1 MNEIWCDIPG
11 LEGRYQASTLGRIKS
26 LSRRVN
32 TWNGYK
38 TIPECILR
46 AGVGPNGYEHVR
58 IDGKCKSVHR
68 LVAQTFILNPGN
80 APQVNHLDEN
90 KRNNAVDNL
99 EWCSA
104 KKNVRWGTSLE
115 RRAATQRALG
125 HQLNNKGTS
134 RPVLCL
140 STDVVYPSISEAARV
155 TGTDLSCI
163 VKACKGKTCTA
174 GGLKWRYV

>member
-1 MNEIWCDIPG
+1 MNEVWRDIPG

-38 TIPECILR
+38 TIPECVLR

-58 IDGKCKSVHR
+58 IDEKCRSVHR
-68 LVAQTFILNPGN
+68 LVAQTFISNPN
-80 APQVNHLDEN
+80 NEPQINHLDEN
-90 KRNNAVDNL
+90 KRNNAVNNL

-104 KKNVRWGTSLE
+104 KKNVGWGTCIK

-134 RPVLCL
+134 KPVLCL
-140 STDVVYPSISEAARV
+140 STGISYPSINEAARA
-155 TGTDLSCI
+155 TGTDPSDI
-163 VKACKGKTCTA
+163 VKVCKGKACTA
-174 GGLKWRYV
+174 GGLKWRYI